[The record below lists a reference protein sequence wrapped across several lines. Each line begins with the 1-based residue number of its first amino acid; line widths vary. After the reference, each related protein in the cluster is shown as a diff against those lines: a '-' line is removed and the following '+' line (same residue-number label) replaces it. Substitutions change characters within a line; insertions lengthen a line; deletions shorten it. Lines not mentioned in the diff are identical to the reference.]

1 METKLFMSV
10 IQNLFAICWFSLN
23 MHIGI
28 LHCKCTLSIDI
39 YITTMVI
46 IFLCQDIFIH
56 VDDSV
61 PVSLRCLHRTLAC
74 CFVSDAHS
82 PTEFSKNKFFFV
94 NFFLLLL
101 LYTVGP
107 KNRLPNWIYCNFW
120 SFKNKFTRFC
130 MSIFPSKPSVKVSR
144 KSMEYSQITAT
155 LKCTGAKNR
164 CQRFFEFCKIIK
176 S

>member
-1 METKLFMSV
+1 METKLLMSV

-82 PTEFSKNKFFFV
+82 PTEFSKNR
-94 NFFLLLL
+94 FFLVDFFYYYYYYYY
-101 LYTVGP
+101 YTLWAQKTV
-107 KNRLPNWIYCNFW
+107 
-120 SFKNKFTRFC
+120 
-130 MSIFPSKPSVKVSR
+130 
-144 KSMEYSQITAT
+144 SQI
-155 LKCTGAKNR
+155 
-164 CQRFFEFCKIIK
+164 EFTVTFGV
-176 S
+176 